1 MSRSPGAYCIFASSV
16 AQSVSSRLPRG
27 MTGVEASKR
36 PIHARPSM
44 MRCSSLGEEALMSE
58 RTRSSR
64 ALSEESVAP
73 IALAV
78 TSR

>member
-27 MTGVEASKR
+27 VTGVEASKR
-36 PIHARPSM
+36 SIQARPSM
-44 MRCSSLGEEALMSE
+44 MRCSSLGDEALMSE
-58 RTRSSR
+58 RMRVSS
-64 ALSEESVAP
+64 AASDESVAP